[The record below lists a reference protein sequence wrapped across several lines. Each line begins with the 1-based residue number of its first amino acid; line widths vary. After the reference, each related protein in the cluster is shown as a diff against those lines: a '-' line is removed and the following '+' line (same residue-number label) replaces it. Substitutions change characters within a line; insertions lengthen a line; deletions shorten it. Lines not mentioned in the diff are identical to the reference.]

1 MVNSQYKFNPEDLNF
16 NKLDNRFRV
25 RFWRFISYIFAAL
38 FTAFILNILYLVL
51 FDSPRERMVR
61 TENEELRK
69 QYQVLQD
76 RKAMVDTVFDD
87 IKRADENIFRL
98 IFETEPARSNIEES
112 SFIPYEHLKEFSDRQ
127 IVMFSAFRL
136 DSLLKKTRYEKL
148 DFDILRIKSED
159 KAEMLKY
166 IPAIQPIENG
176 DLTRTASGYGYR
188 LHPIYKIM
196 KFHQG
201 MDYTAPIGTPVY
213 AAGNGTVEQIVRSR
227 RGSGNKIVIS
237 HGYGFKTVYAHL
249 NDIDVRQG
257 REVSRGDVIGTV
269 GNSGL
274 SAGPHLHYEVLFN
287 GEAVNPV
294 NFFFLELDPEAYDR
308 MIMISKNS
316 GQSFD

>member
-1 MVNSQYKFNPEDLNF
+1 MNSQYKFNPEDLNF

>member
-1 MVNSQYKFNPEDLNF
+1 VHSQYKFNPEDLNF
-16 NKLDNRFRV
+16 DKLDNRFRV
-25 RFWRFISYIFAAL
+25 RFRRFITYIFAAL
-38 FTAFILNILYLVL
+38 FTAFILNILFIIL
-51 FDSPRERMVR
+51 FDSPGERMVR

-76 RKAMVDTVFDD
+76 RKAMVDTVFNE
-87 IKRADENIFRL
+87 IKQADENIFRL
-98 IFETEPARSNIEES
+98 IFETEPARSNIEEFN
-112 SFIPYEHLKEFSDRQ
+112 FIPYEHLKEFTDRQ
-127 IVMFSAFRL
+127 VVMFSAFRL
-136 DSLLKKTRYEKL
+136 DSLMKKTRYEKL
-148 DFDILRIKSED
+148 DYDILRIKSED
-159 KAEMLKY
+159 KAEMLKFV
-166 IPAIQPIENG
+166 PAIQPVENR

-188 LHPIYKIM
+188 LHPIYKII

-213 AAGNGTVEQIVRSR
+213 ATGDGTVAQLVRSR
-227 RGSGNKIVIS
+227 RGAGNRIVIN

-257 REVSRGDVIGTV
+257 RQVSRGDVIGTV

-294 NFFFLELDPEAYDR
+294 NFFFLELGPEAYNR